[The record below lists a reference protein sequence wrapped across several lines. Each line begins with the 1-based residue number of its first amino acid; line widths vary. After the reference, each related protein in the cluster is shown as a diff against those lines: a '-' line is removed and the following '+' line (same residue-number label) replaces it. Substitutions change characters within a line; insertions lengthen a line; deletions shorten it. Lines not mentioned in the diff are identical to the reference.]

1 MSEPGLRAAL
11 SLSAARRLA
20 LSCAGSALAAASPG
34 AVRGP
39 NWLRVPPLCD
49 LEAAELDQKRPGKDQ
64 EDDRVGNTVQSWRV
78 QEIFGVHC
86 PSHPCSQKILRPAP
100 NPMPG
105 KVAEARSASPHG
117 VWV

>member
-39 NWLRVPPLCD
+39 NWLRVSPLCD

-64 EDDRVGNTVQSWRV
+64 EDDRVG
-78 QEIFGVHC
+78 EHC
-86 PSHPCSQKILRPAP
+86 LVLARTRDIWSSLPKPSLFSKDLAPRPQPHAWKGSRSQ
-100 NPMPG
+100 
-105 KVAEARSASPHG
+105 AS
-117 VWV
+117 